1 MVTAQQEDI
10 FIWTKLATAAHLTY
24 SSSLQPTTTGLK
36 LLLILL
42 VVLGSSFKTIK
53 AQALPADIGKV
64 SELNGNAQI
73 IRDDAYGAELSF
85 PVQQMDDVRTAAGRL
100 GITFVD
106 DSQVRLTEHSKLVI
120 TEYVFNPNPDKSK
133 LSLRFASGTARFIT
147 SKLGLINKE
156 KILITT
162 PTAQIAIRGTD
173 FTTTVDEL
181 GRSLVILL
189 PDSNGDASG
198 EIIVATGAGS
208 VTLNKPYQATTASV
222 YESVPSK
229 PVTLDITL
237 DLIDNMLIVSPP
249 EEEVAV
255 TEEQIRKSDNV
266 LDFDDLD
273 IDYLEEDLLDAEAEL
288 EFTELDINYL
298 DVNFL
303 EDLLDIVEDLDAL
316 TDDEIDRVET
326 SISIT
331 GTTVG
336 QDTQTQITTLIQGQQ
351 VSLRRNVSDSVRL
364 DVDGAGAYTVIFIQ
378 DGVSKTITING
389 GGSSVIKI
397 KQG

>member
-1 MVTAQQEDI
+1 MVLCA
-10 FIWTKLATAAHLTY
+10 
-24 SSSLQPTTTGLK
+24 
-36 LLLILL
+36 
-42 VVLGSSFKTIK
+42 SFKTIK